1 MSLNDEPSSDQ
12 FVSVENFV
20 EQDVERERG
29 IYRGRERESET
40 EGGGG
45 GGAGVRERVSCQV
58 YLTESVHAIVF
69 QKSFPAPNRQVIR
82 YISNDGG

>member
-1 MSLNDEPSSDQ
+1 MMRKTMSLNDEPSSDQ

-45 GGAGVRERVSCQV
+45 GGRA
-58 YLTESVHAIVF
+58 
-69 QKSFPAPNRQVIR
+69 
-82 YISNDGG
+82 